1 MQIGDKVKIISC
13 RSSRLEGL
21 SGVITREYKGIF
33 GVMVEGHK
41 NNNSQYGC
49 YWLRKNQII
58 LFEIEESE
66 DEEMFG
72 DYKTV
77 QVSFLNDNEKEQVCM
92 SKYAMYDNFEVG
104 DVVVV
109 KTGHH
114 SLAVAKIASID
125 DTVSRVVN
133 GREIVTKVD
142 MGTYENRIA
151 SRKRVSELK
160 TAMDVRINKLQ
171 RMAVLEMFSE
181 KDPEM
186 KALLDEYKALTEQK
200 GEVQKDGE

>member
-1 MQIGDKVKIISC
+1 M
-13 RSSRLEGL
+13 
-21 SGVITREYKGIF
+21 
-33 GVMVEGHK
+33 MVEGHK
-41 NNNSQYGC
+41 NHNSQYGC
-49 YWLRKNQII
+49 YWLRKSQII

-92 SKYAMYDNFEVG
+92 SKYAMYDSFEVG

-114 SLAVAKIASID
+114 GLAVAKIASID
-125 DTVSRVVN
+125 DTVSRVAN
-133 GREIVTKVD
+133 GREIVAKVD
-142 MGTYENRIA
+142 MGTYENRVA

>member
-1 MQIGDKVKIISC
+1 MQIGDKVKIISY
-13 RSSRLEGL
+13 RSSKLEGL

-41 NNNSQYGC
+41 NHNSQYGC
-49 YWLRKNQII
+49 YWLRKSQII

-114 SLAVAKIASID
+114 GLAVA
-125 DTVSRVVN
+125 
-133 GREIVTKVD
+133 KVD
-142 MGTYENRIA
+142 MGTYENRVA

>member
-1 MQIGDKVKIISC
+1 MKKMRKLLLVVSTAFMVSSTTTLSVLAEKINTNVTTEDVFSICES
-13 RSSRLEGL
+13 L
-21 SGVITREYKGIF
+21 
-33 GVMVEGHK
+33 
-41 NNNSQYGC
+41 
-49 YWLRKNQII
+49 WADA
-58 LFEIEESE
+58 EEKTDSMSH
-66 DEEMFG
+66 EEMFG

-77 QVSFLNDNEKEQVCM
+77 QVSFLNDNERGQVCM
-92 SKYAMYDNFEVG
+92 SKYAMYDNYEVG

-114 SLAVAKIASID
+114 GLAVAKIASID
-125 DTVSRVVN
+125 DTVSRVAN